1 MLDVV
6 NMIDFRMLH
15 VVMIDC
21 LLYDKCRAAVRADR
35 CFLARIYIKAS
46 SAVAADGRYKTY
58 FALIVL
64 IQLAYLPFVYYVCA
78 LFTGCSK
85 CLSLFLSLLLFLLH
99 TYIRRFVG
107 EG

>member
-6 NMIDFRMLH
+6 NMVDFRMLH

-46 SAVAADGRYKTY
+46 SAVASDGRYETH
-58 FALIVL
+58 FVLSVL
-64 IQLAYLPFVYYVCA
+64 IHLTYLPFVYYVCA
-78 LFTGCSK
+78 LLYG
-85 CLSLFLSLLLFLLH
+85 LF
-99 TYIRRFVG
+99 
-107 EG
+107 